1 MTKGYKVF
9 VSEDARRE
17 HEKQPKQAKRRKD
30 CPSCEIKAE
39 VININDIT
47 DIKNDKEGDKE

>member
-9 VSEDARRE
+9 VSEDAKRE
-17 HEKQPKQAKRRKD
+17 HEKQPKPAKRKKD

-39 VININDIT
+39 AIDINIT
-47 DIKNDKEGDKE
+47 DIKNDKEGDK